1 MLKNIDK
8 CGFYKTFD
16 GKIQFSPKNSN
27 PNSKKDAAVGTV
39 VTASQLLEK
48 QSEKENK
55 KSTESVVKN
64 ITDKKKY
71 KTTSAFA
78 GAVNTGL
85 GGGVS
90 AFSFGTTTPYNRIL
104 DGIINEDDWQTKRK
118 IYNDIYTYDLAG
130 AVVDLISNLPYS
142 EFNLVG
148 IDDPAIIE
156 GYEKAIA
163 GLHLDQLMPAI
174 TTDYLVNGA
183 FVGSLNWDDVN
194 SRFTALMPHSL
205 DDCEVIDV
213 GIFGAEPIINLEL
226 GDAFN
231 EVLAKRGDPRIDR
244 VLDNLPDYLKNGI
257 TSGTIELNPATTMYI
272 PRRGKSDTNLGYSYF
287 NRILTIHL
295 LEKALIKGT
304 IETAQRRQRA
314 IMHIQAGIED
324 SWEPTAEE
332 LSDLAS
338 YFQAADLDP
347 ISGIV
352 VTRNGVNISDV
363 KQGHDF
369 WAWDETFDF
378 ATNAKMRAL
387 GVNEAI
393 LSGDASFNTLEAALS
408 SFIDNIATIR
418 NRLTQEVFTNKLFAI
433 TAYKNGYKVDKNS
446 KATEVLSKVNP
457 LFKTK
462 AANINSNID
471 IGDLS
476 QYQIPQVQW
485 VKQLKPK
492 ADKDYLDILNDLS
505 EKGIPISLRMFAAA
519 GGENIDDL
527 VAGMDDDND
536 LRLEIAEKKK
546 ELIDDAQKDKT
557 ERLLG
562 IENIDEILPQPEADD
577 DGFTAKLEAYT
588 RENAGIINNKKKF
601 RNLAKLDEIYGVREY
616 DNAGHRRILTATRKK
631 QLEDKIHK
639 QMAEVLSENQKSI

>member
-8 CGFYKTFD
+8 CGFYKKFD
-16 GKIQFSPKNSN
+16 GKIQFSPKVSN
-27 PNSKKDAAVGTV
+27 PKSTVKSSVGTV
-39 VTASQLLEK
+39 ITATKIE
-48 QSEKENK
+48 ENK
-55 KSTESVVKN
+55 ANETVSKSSSSVKSN
-64 ITDKKKY
+64 KKRY
-71 KTTSAFA
+71 KTESAFA
-78 GAVNTGL
+78 GSVNTGL
-85 GGGVS
+85 GGGIS
-90 AFSFGTTTPYNRIL
+90 AFSFGTSTPYNRIL
-104 DGIINEDDWQTKRK
+104 DGIINEDDWETKRK

-130 AVVDLISNLPYS
+130 AVVDLIANLPYS

-148 IDDPAIIE
+148 IDDPEIIA

-226 GDAFN
+226 GDAFA
-231 EVLAKRGDPRIDR
+231 EVMAKRGDPRVDR
-244 VLDNLPDYLKNGI
+244 IINNLPKYLQDGMN
-257 TSGTIELNPATTMYI
+257 SGSLELNPATTMYI

-324 SWEPTAEE
+324 SWEPTSEE
-332 LSDLAS
+332 LNDLAS

-433 TAYKNGYKVDKNS
+433 TAYKNNYKVNNKSDSITK
-446 KATEVLSKVNP
+446 VLSKVNP
-457 LFKTK
+457 LKTT

-485 VKQLKPK
+485 VKQLKPR

-527 VAGMDDDND
+527 VAGMDDDNEM
-536 LRLEIAEKKK
+536 RLEIAEKKK
-546 ELIDDAQKDKT
+546 ELLDDAQKEKT

-562 IENIDEILPQPEADD
+562 FENIEELLPQPEMDD
-577 DGFTAKLEAYT
+577 GGFTAKLEAYT

-631 QLEDKIHK
+631 QLEDKIHN
-639 QMAEVLSENQKSI
+639 QMAEALAANQKQI